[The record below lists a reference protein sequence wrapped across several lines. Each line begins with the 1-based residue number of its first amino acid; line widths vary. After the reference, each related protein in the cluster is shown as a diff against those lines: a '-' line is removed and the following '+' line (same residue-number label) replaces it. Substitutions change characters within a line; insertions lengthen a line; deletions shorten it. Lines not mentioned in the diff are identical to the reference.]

1 MMHPCAVG
9 TDDRISA
16 DQHADAARAALASF
30 RDRSL
35 YASSEL
41 QTGSVEA
48 LLAIHQRLCSV
59 DERLR
64 DMTIVPATLAS
75 DLELI
80 QRLPAGPERD
90 RLLRVAET
98 ELAARLRSR
107 REVGRDIGA
116 IIGGVL
122 SLGGGVA
129 MGVVA
134 LDYLHA
140 SWWSLLL
147 ACVLFVIGAFA
158 FGDGIVVKRRDSD
171 PKPELPADGE

>member
-1 MMHPCAVG
+1 MG

-30 RDRSL
+30 KDRSL

-41 QTGSVEA
+41 QKGSVEA
-48 LLAIHQRLCSV
+48 LLAIHERLCSV

-64 DMTIVPATLAS
+64 DMSIVPATLAS

-80 QRLPAGPERD
+80 QRLPVGPERD
-90 RLLRVAET
+90 RLLRVAEH
-98 ELAARLRSR
+98 ELATRIRSR
-107 REVGRDIGA
+107 RQVGRDVGS
-116 IIGGVL
+116 IIGGAL
-122 SLGGGVA
+122 SLGGGVTL
-129 MGVVA
+129 GVVA
-134 LDYLHA
+134 LGHLHA

-158 FGDGIVVKRRDSD
+158 FGDGVIVKRRD
-171 PKPELPADGE
+171 PESPADGE